1 MRFFIALWRFLFGVE
16 TAQENQPHPDSQQN
30 QLSRP
35 VSPSPASVPQSLGQ
49 MEKQV
54 AAMVQIPLSSR
65 AVKAQFSSIADDG
78 STGVISES
86 DMITPN
92 GIQAEKIHHLLITG
106 SGHVTKP
113 SGIRVKCAFCGQF
126 DSTLHRCSEPTCRLP
141 LCELHAIA
149 VEVCGEKICYCPAH
163 AVGAEE
169 NRDNWKEYWFL
180 RDRKKYAPDG
190 K

>member
-54 AAMVQIPLSSR
+54 AAIGQLPLMSST
-65 AVKAQFSSIADDG
+65 VKAYFSSVADNG
-78 STGVISES
+78 STCVISVS

-92 GIQAEKIHHLLITG
+92 WIQAEKIHHLLITG

-113 SGIRVKCAFCGQF
+113 SGIRVKCRWA
-126 DSTLHRCSEPTCRLP
+126 L
-141 LCELHAIA
+141 
-149 VEVCGEKICYCPAH
+149 
-163 AVGAEE
+163 
-169 NRDNWKEYWFL
+169 
-180 RDRKKYAPDG
+180 
-190 K
+190 